1 MLETRRRFHEEL
13 QALEREI
20 LELGDLAGRAVAR
33 SVDALARRDEGLAQ
47 EVIAGDDELDELYL
61 DIERRILDLL
71 ARQTPVATDLRLVS
85 VMMHINLHLERIGDM
100 GVNIA
105 KITLLTRD
113 QPANDRIVAH
123 LQEMADIVV
132 RMLHTALDAFTR
144 RDLELCLKL
153 PRMDDPVDEL
163 NRGMYRD
170 VVGLGGDP
178 ARLEWGIRMNVVA
191 RQLERVG
198 DHAVDIAEQVGFL
211 LTGEFREFTDASHD
225 QQQG

>member
-1 MLETRRRFHEEL
+1 MDNGPASSSSWTRRTESSRALRTIEPRPTSPGGSDDGVQALMLETRRRFHEEL

-113 QPANDRIVAH
+113 QPATDRIVAH
-123 LQEMADIVV
+123 LQEMSDIVV
-132 RMLHTALDAFTR
+132 RMLNTALDAFTR
-144 RDLELCLKL
+144 RDLDLCLKL

-170 VVGLGGDP
+170 VVGLGGD
-178 ARLEWGIRMNVVA
+178 
-191 RQLERVG
+191 
-198 DHAVDIAEQVGFL
+198 
-211 LTGEFREFTDASHD
+211 
-225 QQQG
+225 